1 MRRLLFKGSQTI
13 PVPERVAL
21 ILTQLLQANGRVV
34 NKEALA
40 VSIWPNE
47 AVTDANLAQHIY
59 MLRRL
64 LGDTARAH
72 THVLAVPREGYRF
85 AVPVQ
90 AASLTLD
97 ETFTADAAD
106 LGEIVSGGDF
116 EAFRNYCQ
124 GSFFLAKRA
133 APDLRRALEFFHRA
147 LEANPDYVPALIGLA
162 RAYGLLGS
170 YWHAP
175 PSATFPN
182 AAGAIEKALTIEP
195 ANGVAHAVKSGLL
208 CFGDWNWQRA
218 REEIDLAIAL
228 NPGSALVLNNATW
241 LDICT
246 GRYEDALE
254 HARLALAL
262 EPASLLQQVLIAR
275 ALAHYGKYDRAI
287 AIMSN
292 IVEADA
298 TFTIARRYRAQAYL
312 LSGDPGKA
320 LDDLEL
326 LPQTQGEDA
335 GFRLPMLG
343 RAYGDL
349 GEASRAAE
357 TYDALRR
364 LAHTDYVADWNLAVV
379 AVGIGR
385 NDDALAH
392 LETAYERHEATMPF
406 LRSLRWFEPIARTER
421 FTGLLR
427 KIGP

>member
-1 MRRLLFKGSQTI
+1 MRRLLFKGSQAI

-133 APDLRRALEFFHRA
+133 AGDLRRALGFFQRA
-147 LEANPDYVPALIGLA
+147 LDATPHYVPALIGLA
-162 RAYGLLGS
+162 RAYALLGS
-170 YWHAP
+170 YWYAP
-175 PSATFPN
+175 PSVTFPN
-182 AAGAIEKALTIEP
+182 AARAIETALTIEP
-195 ANGVAHAVKSGLL
+195 GNGVAHAVKSGLL
-208 CFGDWNWQRA
+208 CFGDWNWQGA
-218 REEIDLAIAL
+218 REEIDLAITL
-228 NPGSALVLNNATW
+228 SPGSALVLNNAAW

-246 GRYEDALE
+246 GLYEDALE
-254 HARLALAL
+254 RARSALAL
-262 EPASLLQQVLIAR
+262 EPASLLQQLLIAR
-275 ALAHYGKYDRAI
+275 ALVHYGKYDRAI
-287 AIMSN
+287 AIMTN

-298 TFTIARRYRAQAYL
+298 GFSVARRYRAQAFL
-312 LSGDPGKA
+312 LSGDARKA
-320 LDDLEL
+320 LDDLER
-326 LPQTQGEDA
+326 LPPTQGEDA
-335 GFRLPMLG
+335 AFRLPMLG

-349 GEASRAAE
+349 GETSRAIE

-364 LAHTDYVADWNLAVV
+364 LAQTDYVADWNLAIV

-392 LETAYERHEATMPF
+392 LESAYERHEATMAF
-406 LRSLRWFEPIARTER
+406 LRSSRWFEPIARTER

>member
-1 MRRLLFKGSQTI
+1 MRRLLFRGSQTI
-13 PVPERVAL
+13 PVPERLAL

-47 AVTDANLAQHIY
+47 AVTDANLAQHVY

-64 LGDTARAH
+64 LGDTSRAH
-72 THVLAVPREGYRF
+72 THILAVPRQGYRF

-90 AASLTLD
+90 AASLSLD

-124 GSFFLAKRA
+124 GSFFLAKRSA
-133 APDLRRALEFFHRA
+133 CDVRRALEFFQRA
-147 LEANPDYVPALIGLA
+147 LEATPHYVPALIGLA

-175 PSATFPN
+175 PSAAFPK
-182 AAGAIEKALTIEP
+182 AAEAIETALRIEP
-195 ANGVAHAVKSGLL
+195 GNGVAHAVKSGLL

-218 REEIDLAIAL
+218 REEIDLAITL
-228 NPGSALVLNNATW
+228 NPGSALVLSNAAW

-254 HARLALAL
+254 RARLALAL
-262 EPASLLQQVLIAR
+262 EPASLLQQLLIAR
-275 ALAHYGKYDRAI
+275 VLTHYGKYDRAI
-287 AIMSN
+287 AIMTN

-298 TFTIARRYRAQAYL
+298 AFSIARRYRAQAYL

-320 LDDLEL
+320 LDDLER
-326 LPQTQGEDA
+326 LPQTRSEDA

-343 RAYGDL
+343 RAYGDI
-349 GEASRAAE
+349 GETSRAVE
-357 TYDALRR
+357 TYDALQR
-364 LAHTDYVADWNLAVV
+364 LAHTDYVADWNLAIV
-379 AVGIGR
+379 AAGIR
-385 NDDALAH
+385 RYNDALAH

-406 LRSLRWFEPIARTER
+406 LRSSRWFEPIAGNER
-421 FTGLLR
+421 FTSLLR